1 MSPLSFLFPGHSPL
15 IISFAIV
22 DGGIEVK
29 LSQNNQLLKDW
40 QPSQLRHVLPEPL
53 LQWIENQRIHI
64 GPQPYPLIKQFW
76 KSLFPHVSKK
86 LLVDSSAL
94 TQLVEGPQPQDFALV
109 WELNR
114 SLERIEGRYE
124 GADHYLGMGWFQ
136 KGATIWPL
144 KLSPSAS
151 LDAHL
156 KNPVYSL
163 QHATVLLESNISYLQ
178 QYLPTRAR
186 FQVITDFIPQVIVHN
201 VSSSAVTLGLQC
213 NYPQLLSTIRV
224 PEEDVDALLAD
235 RTVIQLSCQALTPV
249 MTYLLQSS
257 SAITLEGESIPLFIR
272 EQLPAMQRHHQISDD
287 LAAKIS
293 QAHPIVSIP
302 TLKPIVS
309 LAHTFEN
316 GIGTYSITTTYKYQ
330 EHVLNIDALLIAYQ
344 RSQRFVRQHGIWFE
358 WPENARDF
366 VDTLLQQRAAVL
378 RLEEVMGFD
387 TQRLALLPDQAP
399 ARTIKP
405 VGATYVERARS
416 LFMQLRQHGI
426 PGGIVAHHQAGLTM
440 TLEAA
445 WKDLVR
451 DNPQARI
458 LWIVPAKKREV
469 VASAIRSRHVTVASP
484 ETLCEE
490 PELVS
495 HAWTLVIFQEL
506 DSLLEAEHASEICSK
521 ISWAWAIFSIASK
534 SALTPAI
541 LRVLHVPETYCAQF
555 GAHYLFDP
563 LKGPAAQPEMEKPAA
578 SGSTAIPG
586 TLGSSDEAQREKIA
600 QYLEMLKQNRV
611 RRPLSSTAPG
621 MRPFLPNIEQA
632 VSNGSAALP
641 ASVRIHD
648 ERDPDL
654 TIARKAFLT
663 VIGKHISNLNSA
675 HQVLLNV
682 IDKRVSV
689 LSATQESAEIQREAV
704 GATRRD
710 SATHAQ
716 TPPAQTQRGPQI
728 VAATTSKAPS
738 IESVFLAQ
746 ATQWVGR
753 THDAM
758 PMVSFKC
765 HVPSYIDM
773 DDRQLDWYFYWRNEV
788 RNGRYPTTELSYIL
802 VHVYETLAC
811 VGFADPMQ
819 AYERLVALWRQY
831 RNSFPL
837 LGQYLI
843 PWIADFCVVHTLPL
857 TPMQWYAQLLSVPDC
872 AVDVPLMAEAW
883 WRQGGKWAEIPPTVL
898 YKLVG
903 FDVPQKLSLNT
914 QQKKVLDEAY
924 RLAIAEVD
932 RYITHQSGQQALMKR
947 YGRNRTQTIE
957 RQPFQGSLW
966 EGSYPRI
973 IIATINAAFND
984 IEFCRAIS
992 GILRYADYI
1001 QRKLYQNNAERFVP
1015 TIDMSW
1021 QEVIEI
1027 ALRGRPL
1034 SRAEH
1039 TADQTQRPS
1048 STVFSQSSQVKASQ
1062 QADQGE
1068 DEQQT
1073 EKLPFVKQSQ
1083 AKQVSSSSVAPA
1095 TDASHATETT
1105 ASSVPHSGEPKPVSL
1120 SKSRSIELNQH
1131 TVVRLQQES
1140 EQLRERLTVEDEED
1154 PRPLLSVT
1162 QQNGDPFGEVRDVS
1176 RVEAKP
1182 VPKKVVPHEKVTVR
1196 PDIKQGQKKE
1206 PALPLMRTETL
1217 SFWDQARQWKDRSH
1231 GLVTLEKFKHY
1242 HPDYTLMN
1250 TSQLNWYFYWRSEV
1264 RSGRYPATDVGYIF
1278 IHAYEALGCIGFTNP
1293 AQACDRLFS
1302 LWKHYRE
1309 SFADLDKYLIPWI
1322 ADFCV
1327 VYTVP
1332 LTPMQW
1338 YTQVLAV
1345 PDCDI
1350 DAQLVAEAWLRQGG
1364 DWTQIPPAV
1373 LYKLTGFNTQTK
1385 FYQKMRQKHALDDGY
1400 KRAIAAV
1407 DNYLSSKFDRPALIA
1422 RYGKGKS
1429 QAVEREPFKWALV
1442 EKPYAPITVAHIN
1455 AAFTDAGFSQALSG
1469 ILKYADHVQRKLY
1482 QSAVSPFAPT
1492 IDVNWQEAIEVVLT
1506 NKPAVQ
1512 AKEPERQT
1520 VSKIVISASPQILP
1534 SAVPL
1539 DAEALEKLQE
1549 ESDQLQERLTVGV
1562 GEGAVS
1568 LNTEAISR
1576 LRAESD
1582 QLQGRL
1588 TIEKEEDREEQSPQ
1602 IISIPE
1608 VVPVVTPVI
1617 RNISVSELEVD
1628 EEWKGI
1634 VQQWQPEHWEVIR
1647 LLHHAQHKELVLVER
1662 QTHRPVSRLI
1672 DEINSPVEEV
1682 LGDLLIDPDTKTIA
1696 SHLQAIVETLLRT
1709 THKSIKLVV
1718 ERSEEELATPVRSNI
1733 SVSKLEVGEGWKG
1746 IAQQWRPEHWEVI
1759 RLLHQGKQ
1767 TDLTS
1772 VERRVHRPVSRI
1784 IDEVNSPVEEVL
1796 GDLLIDPDTRM
1807 IADHLQATLEVLL
1820 GWYRASKEK

>member
-1 MSPLSFLFPGHSPL
+1 MLKLVLFTGATQIHHLIRKGRIGHVEYWKAQCGETRLLRLDGGKGRKSLP
-15 IISFAIV
+15 IRTIV

-53 LQWIENQRIHI
+53 IQWIENQRIHL
-64 GPQPYPLIKQFW
+64 GPQPYPLIKQFLQ
-76 KSLFPHVSKK
+76 SLFPHVSKK

-94 TQLVEGPQPQDFALV
+94 AQLVEGTQPQDFALV

-114 SLERIEGRYE
+114 SLECIEGHYE
-124 GADHYLGMGWFQ
+124 GADRYLGMGWFQ
-136 KGATIWPL
+136 KGANIWPL
-144 KLSPSAS
+144 KLPLSAS

-156 KNPVYSL
+156 KNPVYSP

-178 QYLPTRAR
+178 QYLPTRAH
-186 FQVITDFIPQVIVHN
+186 FQVITDFVPQVVVHN
-201 VSSSAVTLGLQC
+201 VSSSAVTLALQC

-224 PEEDVDALLAD
+224 PQGDFDALLAD
-235 RTVIQLSCQALTPV
+235 RTVIQFSREALTPV

-272 EQLPAMQRHHQISDD
+272 EQLPTMQRYHQISDD

-293 QAHPIVSIP
+293 QAHPVVSIP
-302 TLKPIVS
+302 TLKPTVS
-309 LAHTFEN
+309 LAHAFEN
-316 GIGTYSITTTYKYQ
+316 GIGAYSITTTYKYQ
-330 EHVLNIDALLIAYQ
+330 QHALNIDALLTAYQ

-366 VDTLLQQRAAVL
+366 VDTVLQQRAAVL

-426 PGGIVAHHQAGLTM
+426 PGGIVAPHQTGLTM
-440 TLEAA
+440 MLEAA

-458 LWIVPAKKREV
+458 LWVVPAKKRAV

-484 ETLCEE
+484 ETLREE

-506 DSLLEAEHASEICSK
+506 DYLLEAEHASEICSK
-521 ISWAWAIFSIASK
+521 ISWAWATFSIASK

-541 LRVLHVPETYCAQF
+541 LRVLHVPEKYCEQL

-563 LKGPAAQPEMEKPAA
+563 LKGSVDIVASNRSAELSRAQKESGQSEMEKPAV
-578 SGSTAIPG
+578 SGSTAIPDAFG
-586 TLGSSDEAQREKIA
+586 RSDEAQREKIA
-600 QYLEMLKQNRV
+600 QYLEMLKQNRLQRAPVETSSKPKESTLPESATASPSSKAEKPATSDHASLETEVAGRKYEAQQEKLLQHFEMLKQSPVQYLSAELNKVPKESKPLEEEITLPSSEPKESRPVVTNSTPVEPGAVGRKYEAQQEKLLQHFEMLKQSRV
-611 RRPLSSTAPG
+611 RRPLLSTAPAI
-621 MRPFLPNIEQA
+621 RPSLSSESKIEQA
-632 VSNGSAALP
+632 ASNGSVAPP
-641 ASVRIHD
+641 ASVRIND
-648 ERDPDL
+648 ERDPNL

-663 VIGKHISNLNSA
+663 VLVEHISNLNVA
-675 HQVLLNV
+675 HKVFLNLL
-682 IDKRVSV
+682 DKRVSV
-689 LSATQESAEIQREAV
+689 LRSAHGSAEIQQETV
-704 GATRRD
+704 E
-710 SATHAQ
+710 SASLYRAIH
-716 TPPAQTQRGPQI
+716 TQVP
-728 VAATTSKAPS
+728 
-738 IESVFLAQ
+738 LAQ
-746 ATQWVGR
+746 AQKQSWVQ
-753 THDAM
+753 H
-758 PMVSFKC
+758 VS
-765 HVPSYIDM
+765 
-773 DDRQLDWYFYWRNEV
+773 
-788 RNGRYPTTELSYIL
+788 TEANIEQKESKQP
-802 VHVYETLAC
+802 E
-811 VGFADPMQ
+811 G
-819 AYERLVALWRQY
+819 
-831 RNSFPL
+831 S
-837 LGQYLI
+837 
-843 PWIADFCVVHTLPL
+843 
-857 TPMQWYAQLLSVPDC
+857 SVPL
-872 AVDVPLMAEAW
+872 P
-883 WRQGGKWAEIPPTVL
+883 
-898 YKLVG
+898 
-903 FDVPQKLSLNT
+903 S
-914 QQKKVLDEAY
+914 
-924 RLAIAEVD
+924 
-932 RYITHQSGQQALMKR
+932 SS
-947 YGRNRTQTIE
+947 
-957 RQPFQGSLW
+957 QPKT
-966 EGSYPRI
+966 EKP
-973 IIATINAAFND
+973 AASD
-984 IEFCRAIS
+984 
-992 GILRYADYI
+992 
-1001 QRKLYQNNAERFVP
+1001 
-1015 TIDMSW
+1015 
-1021 QEVIEI
+1021 
-1027 ALRGRPL
+1027 
-1034 SRAEH
+1034 
-1039 TADQTQRPS
+1039 S
-1048 STVFSQSSQVKASQ
+1048 STVVSEAGTGHKYEAQ
-1062 QADQGE
+1062 Q
-1068 DEQQT
+1068 
-1073 EKLPFVKQSQ
+1073 EKLLQHFEMLRQSPVRYPSAELNKVPKESKPLEEETTLPSSEPKESRPVATNGTPVEPGAVGRKYEAQQEKLLQHFEMLKRSQ
-1083 AKQVSSSSVAPA
+1083 AQHVSSSPAAPA
-1095 TDASHATETT
+1095 TGASRATGGTDSAVSQSVESKP
-1105 ASSVPHSGEPKPVSL
+1105 ASAPKG
-1120 SKSRSIELNQH
+1120 RSIELNQH
-1131 TVVRLQQES
+1131 IIVRLQHES

-1154 PRPLLSVT
+1154 LRSLSSTT
-1162 QQNGDPFGEVRDVS
+1162 QQNADIFGGSSDLPRT
-1176 RVEAKP
+1176 EAKP
-1182 VPKKVVPHEKVTVR
+1182 VPVPHEKVTVR

-1231 GLVTLEKFKHY
+1231 GPVPLEKFKHY
-1242 HPDYTLMN
+1242 HPDFTLMN

-1338 YTQVLAV
+1338 YIQVLAV

-1422 RYGKGKS
+1422 RYGKGKR

-1506 NKPAVQ
+1506 NKPSVQ

-1602 IISIPE
+1602 SISIPE

-1617 RNISVSELEVD
+1617 RNTSVSELEVD

-1634 VQQWQPEHWEVIR
+1634 VQQWGPEHWEVIR

-1733 SVSKLEVGEGWKG
+1733 SVSKLEVSEGWKG
-1746 IAQQWRPEHWEVI
+1746 IAQQWGPEHWEVI

-1772 VERRVHRPVSRI
+1772 VERRVHRPVSRL

-1807 IADHLQATLEVLL
+1807 IADHLQAILEVLL